1 MIILS
6 PSEEW
11 GISLRLDL
19 KGIRFHIWLYFALF
33 ALGILALFGVLQNVL
48 IEPYYRDNKIT
59 AIQTVADVIVENM
72 IESNV
77 VDQSNTDEVFRVSV
91 NNNVC
96 AIIYNDKGNI
106 IFTTDALGSSCI
118 FNQNFSLG
126 TESYRSLNSSN
137 SLKDVI
143 ISRNGEL
150 SEVFRNTKSNQEMI
164 LYGRYIRGNM
174 ANYTLYV
181 NSPVELLDSTLE
193 IFTTQFTILTA
204 GLLMLSLVLSVFL
217 SNRIAHPI
225 ISMHTPATEL
235 ASGNYDVNFNGGH
248 FTELDD
254 LAKTL
259 NTATEKLS
267 KVDELRKDLIANMS
281 HDIKTPL
288 TMIKAYA
295 EMIQDISGDNPVKRN
310 EHLNVILKEVDYLDH
325 LVTDM
330 SELAKMQSGNFEIKL
345 TLFDIKEEIDEIMLL
360 VQHLCDEKQISLSVD
375 SPDSVLVSADRV
387 KIKQVIYN
395 FVSNAIKHS
404 GEGAAVDIKVTDKD
418 GLVKVMVIDNGHGI
432 REEDLPYIWD
442 RYYKI
447 DKGFKRS
454 IKSTGLGLAIAKA
467 ILDTHEANYG
477 VISEEGKGS
486 CFWFEL
492 VVEDAE

>member
-6 PSEEW
+6 RFEEW
-11 GISLRLDL
+11 GISLKLDF
-19 KGIRFHIWLYFALF
+19 KGIRFHIWLYFVLF
-33 ALGILALFGVLQNVL
+33 ALGILALFGILQNVL
-48 IEPYYRDNKIT
+48 IEPYYRGTKISD
-59 AIQTVADVIVENM
+59 IQEVADVIQEKL
-72 IESNV
+72 IDSNI
-77 VDQSNTDEVFRVSV
+77 VDQAMNDEVFKVSV

-96 AIIYNDKGNI
+96 ALIYNDKGQI
-106 IFTTDALGSSCI
+106 VFSTDALGSSCI
-118 FNQNFSLG
+118 FNQSFSLG
-126 TESYRSLNSSN
+126 NESYRSLNSTN

-143 ISRNGEL
+143 IHSGDEI

-164 LYGRYIRGNM
+164 LYGRYIRANM

-193 IFTTQFTILTA
+193 IFKTQFTILTA
-204 GLLMLSLVLSVFL
+204 ALLALSVILSLFL
-217 SNRIAHPI
+217 SNRIAYPIVEMHHP
-225 ISMHTPATEL
+225 ANEL
-235 ASGNYDVNFNGGH
+235 ASGNYDVNFKGGP

-254 LAKTL
+254 LADTL

-295 EMIQDISGDNPVKRN
+295 EMIQDISGDNPKKRA
-310 EHLNVILKEVDYLDH
+310 EHLDVILKEVDYLDH

-330 SELAKMQSGNFEIKL
+330 SELSKMQSGNFEIKL
-345 TLFDIKEEIDEIMLL
+345 SNFDLIEIIEEILILMEPLSK
-360 VQHLCDEKQISLSVD
+360 EKDIQMRLEG
-375 SPDSVLVSADRV
+375 PQSVLVSADV
-387 KIKQVIYN
+387 IKIKQVIYN

-404 GEGAAVDIKVTDKD
+404 DSKSSVNIQVSDKN
-418 GLVKVMVIDNGHGI
+418 GIAKVMVIDNGPGI
-432 REEDLPYIWD
+432 KEEDLPYIWN

-447 DKGFKRS
+447 DKGFRRS
-454 IKSTGLGLAIAKA
+454 VKSTGLGLAIAKA
-467 ILDTHEANYG
+467 ILDTHQAQYG
-477 VISEEGKGS
+477 VVSEEGKGS

-492 VVEDAE
+492 VKEDAE

>member
-1 MIILS
+1 MK
-6 PSEEW
+6 
-11 GISLRLDL
+11 LDL

-48 IEPYYRDNKIT
+48 IEPYYRDNKIS
-59 AIQTVADVIVENM
+59 AIQNVADVIVEMM
-72 IESNV
+72 IESEV
-77 VDQSNTDEVFRVSV
+77 VDQAMNDEVFRVSV

-96 AIIYNDKGNI
+96 ALIYNDKGQI
-106 IFTTDALGSSCI
+106 VFSTDALGSSCI
-118 FNQNFSLG
+118 FNQSFSLG
-126 TESYRSLNSSN
+126 NSSYRSLNSAN
-137 SLKDVI
+137 SLKDEVI
-143 ISRNGEL
+143 LRGDEL
-150 SEVFRNTKSNQEMI
+150 SEVFKNTKSNQEMI
-164 LYGRYIRGNM
+164 LYARYIRSNL

-181 NSPVELLDSTLE
+181 NSPVELLDSTLQ

-204 GLLMLSLVLSVFL
+204 GLFVLSLILSVFL
-217 SNRIAHPI
+217 SNRIASPI
-225 ISMHTPATEL
+225 LSMHHPATEL
-235 ASGNYDVNFNGGH
+235 ASGNYDVQFNGGH
-248 FTELDD
+248 FSELND
-254 LAKTL
+254 LASTL

-310 EHLNVILKEVDYLDH
+310 EHLDVILKEVDYLDH

-330 SELAKMQSGNFEIKL
+330 SELSKMQSGNFVIKL
-345 TLFDIKEEIDEIMLL
+345 SQFDLREEIDEIVLL
-360 VQHLCDEKQISLSVD
+360 MQGLCDEKEIHMSVD
-375 SPDSVLVSADRV
+375 SPECVLVSADRV

-404 GEGAAVDIKVTDKD
+404 GNKTEVNIQVTDKEGIVRLKVTD
-418 GLVKVMVIDNGHGI
+418 NGPGI
-432 REEDLPYIWD
+432 SEEDLPYIWD

-447 DKGFKRS
+447 DKGFRRS
-454 IKSTGLGLAIAKA
+454 VKSTGLGLAIAKA
-467 ILDTHEANYG
+467 ILDTHDAKYG

>member
-1 MIILS
+1 MK
-6 PSEEW
+6 
-11 GISLRLDL
+11 LDL
-19 KGIRFHIWLYFALF
+19 KGIRFHIWLYFVLF
-33 ALGILALFGVLQNVL
+33 ALGILALFGILQNVL
-48 IEPYYRDNKIT
+48 IEPYYRDNKIS
-59 AIQTVADVIVENM
+59 AIQNVADVIVESM
-72 IESNV
+72 IESEI
-77 VDQSNTDEVFRVSV
+77 VDQTMTDEVFRVSV

-96 AIIYNDKGNI
+96 ALIYNDQGQI
-106 IFTTDALGSSCI
+106 VFSTDALGSSCI

-126 TESYRSLNSSN
+126 NESYRSLNSVN

-143 ISRNGEL
+143 IQRGNEL

-164 LYGRYIRGNM
+164 LYARYIRSNL

-193 IFTTQFTILTA
+193 IFTTQFTVLTA
-204 GLLMLSLVLSVFL
+204 ALLVLSLILSVFL
-217 SNRIAHPI
+217 SNRIASPI
-225 ISMHTPATEL
+225 ISMHHPATEL
-235 ASGNYDVNFNGGH
+235 ASGNYDVNFNGGP

-254 LAKTL
+254 LASTL
-259 NTATEKLS
+259 NSATEKLS

-310 EHLNVILKEVDYLDH
+310 EHLDVILKEVDYLDH

-330 SELAKMQSGNFEIKL
+330 SELSKMQSGNFEIKL
-345 TLFDIKEEIDEIMLL
+345 SQFDLIEEIEDVVLL
-360 VQHLCDEKQISLSVD
+360 MKGLCDEKSIQMSVNA
-375 SPDSVLVSADRV
+375 PECVLVSCDRV

-404 GEGAAVDIKVTDKD
+404 GSGTAVEIEVTDRD
-418 GLVKVMVIDNGHGI
+418 GIVKVMVKDNGPGI
-432 REEDLPYIWD
+432 SEDDLPYIWD

-454 IKSTGLGLAIAKA
+454 LKSTGLGLAIAKA
-467 ILDTHEANYG
+467 ILDTHGANYG

-492 VVEDAE
+492 EVEDAE

>member
-1 MIILS
+1 MS
-6 PSEEW
+6 RFEEW
-11 GISLRLDL
+11 GISLKLDF
-19 KGIRFHIWLYFALF
+19 KGIRFHIWLYFVLF
-33 ALGILALFGVLQNVL
+33 ALGILALFGILQNVL
-48 IEPYYRDNKIT
+48 IEPYYRDTKIS
-59 AIQTVADVIVENM
+59 AIQEVADLIQLNM
-72 IESNV
+72 IDSNV
-77 VDQSNTDEVFRVSV
+77 VDQAMNDEIFRISV

-96 AIIYNDKGNI
+96 ALIYNDKGNI
-106 IFTTDALGSSCI
+106 VFSTDALGSSCI
-118 FNQNFSLG
+118 FNQSFSIG
-126 TESYRSLNSSN
+126 GESFRSLNSMN

-143 ISRNGEL
+143 IANGNEL

-164 LYGRYIRGNM
+164 LYARYIRANM

-193 IFTTQFTILTA
+193 IFTTQFMILTA
-204 GLLMLSLVLSVFL
+204 ALLVLSLILSVFL
-217 SNRIAHPI
+217 SNRIAYPI
-225 ISMHTPATEL
+225 ISMRQPANEL
-235 ASGNYDVNFNGGH
+235 ASGNYDVNFKGGH

-254 LAKTL
+254 LASTL

-295 EMIQDISGDNPVKRN
+295 EMIQDISGDNPKKRA
-310 EHLNVILKEVDYLDH
+310 EHLDVILKEVDYLDH

-330 SELAKMQSGNFEIKL
+330 SELSKMQSGNFEIKL
-345 TLFDIKEEIDEIMLL
+345 SLFDLREVAEEIMILMQALAE
-360 VQHLCDEKQISLSVD
+360 EKQITMHLQC
-375 SPDSVLVSADRV
+375 PESVLVSADEI

-395 FVSNAIKHS
+395 FMSNAIKHS
-404 GEGAAVDIKVTDKD
+404 NHGTNVQLQITDKN
-418 GLVKVMVIDNGHGI
+418 GIVKVMVIDNGPGI
-432 REEDLPYIWD
+432 KEEELPYIWN

-447 DKGFKRS
+447 DKGFRRS
-454 IKSTGLGLAIAKA
+454 AKSTGLGLAIAKA

-477 VISEEGKGS
+477 VVSEEGKGS

-492 VVEDAE
+492 VIEDAE

>member
-1 MIILS
+1 MK
-6 PSEEW
+6 
-11 GISLRLDL
+11 LDL

-48 IEPYYRDNKIT
+48 IEPYYRDNKIS
-59 AIQTVADVIVENM
+59 AIQSVADVIVESM
-72 IESNV
+72 IESEV
-77 VDQSNTDEVFRVSV
+77 VDQAMNDEVFRVSV

-96 AIIYNDKGNI
+96 AIIYNDKGQI
-106 IFTTDALGSSCI
+106 VFSTDALGSSCI
-118 FNQNFSLG
+118 FNQSFSLG
-126 TESYRSLNSSN
+126 SSSYRSLNSAN
-137 SLKDVI
+137 SLKDEV
-143 ISRNGEL
+143 ISRGDEL

-164 LYGRYIRGNM
+164 LYARYIRSNL

-181 NSPVELLDSTLE
+181 NSPVELLDSTLQ

-204 GLLMLSLVLSVFL
+204 GLLVLSLILSVFL
-217 SNRIAHPI
+217 SNRIASPI
-225 ISMHTPATEL
+225 LSMHYPATEL
-235 ASGNYDVNFNGGH
+235 ASGNYDVQFNGGH
-248 FTELDD
+248 FSELDD
-254 LAKTL
+254 LARTL

-310 EHLNVILKEVDYLDH
+310 EHLDVILKEVDYPDH

-330 SELAKMQSGNFEIKL
+330 SELSKMQSGNFVIKL
-345 TLFDIKEEIDEIMLL
+345 SQFDLREEIDEIVLL
-360 VQHLCDEKQISLSVD
+360 MQALCDEKQIHMSVD
-375 SPDSVLVSADRV
+375 SPECVLVSADRV

-395 FVSNAIKHS
+395 FVSNAIKHTGNGTEVS
-404 GEGAAVDIKVTDKD
+404 IQVTDKD
-418 GLVKVMVIDNGHGI
+418 GIVKVKVTDNGPGI
-432 REEDLPYIWD
+432 SEEDLPYIWN

-447 DKGFKRS
+447 DKGFRRS
-454 IKSTGLGLAIAKA
+454 VKSTGLGLAIAKA
-467 ILDTHEANYG
+467 ILDTHDADYG

>member
-1 MIILS
+1 MK
-6 PSEEW
+6 
-11 GISLRLDL
+11 LDF
-19 KGIRFHIWLYFALF
+19 KGIRFHIWLYFVLF

-48 IEPYYRDNKIT
+48 IEPYYRGNKIS
-59 AIQTVADVIVENM
+59 AIQNVADVIVESM
-72 IESNV
+72 IESEV
-77 VDQSNTDEVFRVSV
+77 VDQSLNDEVFRVSV

-96 AIIYNDKGNI
+96 ALIYNDKGQI
-106 IFTTDALGSSCI
+106 VFSTDALGSSCI

-126 TESYRSLNSSN
+126 SESYRSLRSSN
-137 SLKDVI
+137 SLKEVI
-143 ISRNGEL
+143 IERGNEL

-164 LYGRYIRGNM
+164 LYARYIQSDL

-193 IFTTQFTILTA
+193 IFTTQFMILTA
-204 GLLMLSLVLSVFL
+204 SLLGLSLILSVFL
-217 SNRIAHPI
+217 SNRIASPI
-225 ISMHTPATEL
+225 ISMHHPATEL
-235 ASGNYDVNFNGGH
+235 ASGNYDVNFNGGP

-254 LAKTL
+254 LASTL
-259 NTATEKLS
+259 NSATEKLS

-310 EHLNVILKEVDYLDH
+310 EHLDVILKEVDYLDH

-330 SELAKMQSGNFEIKL
+330 SELSKMQSGNFEIKL
-345 TLFDIKEEIDEIMLL
+345 SQFDLVEEIEDIVFLM
-360 VQHLCDEKQISLSVD
+360 QGLCEENSIQMSV
-375 SPDSVLVSADRV
+375 SAPEVVLVSADRV

-404 GEGAAVDIKVTDKD
+404 GNGTAVQIEVTDRD
-418 GLVKVMVIDNGHGI
+418 GIVKVMVKDNGPGI
-432 REEDLPYIWD
+432 SEADLPYIWD

-447 DKGFKRS
+447 DKGFRRS
-454 IKSTGLGLAIAKA
+454 TKSIGLGLAISKA

-477 VISEEGKGS
+477 VLSNEGQGS

-492 VVEDAE
+492 EVEDAE